1 MNISKLEIFGFKSF
15 AKKETVLFNSGITG
29 IVGPNGCGKTNIV
42 DAIRWVLGEQKT
54 KRLRS
59 SKMEEVI
66 FNGASNVKP
75 LGLCEVFLTIENNK
89 GLLPV
94 EYSEVEIG
102 RRLYR
107 SGESEYFINRNNCR
121 LKDISNLFVDT
132 GLTSD
137 AYSVIELNMIEQI
150 LSDKDD
156 SRRNMFEEAAG
167 VNKYKAKRRS
177 TLKKFDLNSRDLER
191 IDDII
196 VEIQIQVKALDLQL
210 KRFKRHEKLTNELQE
225 LEIDL
230 ASARAN
236 DLANIIA
243 PLEEMLKKK
252 NKLLQKNTSKKEV
265 ESVEF
270 DNARDLYLKEKESL
284 SKMKAK
290 VDNLT
295 EKLLSE
301 IQEKNQESSRGV
313 GLLEDEL
320 QKKISQ
326 LNQFDKDYIKIV
338 SNQDVTKSLSD
349 ESKEKFK
356 NKNYTVIET
365 DKKYEKLKASIQDYK
380 DKIDKYRKEQEFDF
394 SKMDESIKKI
404 KDKINNSNLE
414 LENKEN
420 EVNKAFIKMESI
432 RAKLDSDKFSKDD
445 LFYEIKEAEMK
456 IAESK
461 IKKTQIEQN
470 IIEKFGSNVK
480 LKKLKEYNISD
491 MVFRVEKIKRSIDS
505 IGPINWAVKDE
516 YEEKSS
522 RLNNLLEQKSDL
534 IDAENNLKEAIK
546 KIDNV
551 AQKQFLDTYDKVKE
565 NFETM
570 FTVFFNG
577 GKGSIELSD
586 PSDPLNSDI
595 NIFAQPPGKRNNS
608 LKMLSAGEK
617 SLTAIALLFSIY
629 QYKPSPFCILDEI
642 DAPLDDINIKKF
654 TDVFE
659 LWKTGGALEIEEIKK
674 NDDEYHF
681 NVTRC
686 KYAEMYNEMGLKD
699 IGQLLSC
706 NRDYNFSVGFDKNL
720 ILERKKTIMEG
731 HSCCT
736 FRYSNKEKT

>member
-1 MNISKLEIFGFKSF
+1 MHISKLEIFGFKSF
-15 AKKETVLFNSGITG
+15 AKKETVVFDSGITG

-59 SKMEEVI
+59 SKMEDVI

-156 SRRNMFEEAAG
+156 SRRQMFEEAAG

-177 TLKKFDLNSRDLER
+177 ALKKFDLNSRDLER

-196 VEIQIQVKALDLQL
+196 LEIEIQVKALDLQL
-210 KRFKRHEKLTNELQE
+210 KRFKRHEKLTSELKE
-225 LEIDL
+225 LELDL
-230 ASARAN
+230 ASARIT
-236 DLANIIA
+236 DLENVIL

-252 NKLLQKNTSKKEV
+252 NKVLQKTTSEKEV

-270 DNARDLYLKEKESL
+270 DNSREAYLKEKESL
-284 SKMKAK
+284 ATMKAK
-290 VDNLT
+290 VDKLT

-301 IQEKNQESSRGV
+301 IQEKNQESSKGV
-313 GLLEDEL
+313 VLLEDEL
-320 QKKISQ
+320 QKKINQ

-338 SNQDVTKSLSD
+338 SNQDVTKNLSD
-349 ESKEKFK
+349 ESREKFK

-404 KDKINNSNLE
+404 QDQINSNKLDLE
-414 LENKEN
+414 KKEN
-420 EVNKAFIKMESI
+420 DVNKAFIKMESI

-470 IIEKFGSNVK
+470 IIEKFGNDIVLRDVK
-480 LKKLKEYNISD
+480 DYNISD

-516 YEEKSS
+516 HEEKTA
-522 RLNNLLEQKSDL
+522 RLNNLLEQKADL

-546 KIDNV
+546 KIDIV
-551 AQKQFLDTYDKVKE
+551 AQEQFFDTYNQVKE

-586 PSDPLNSDI
+586 SNDPLNSDI
-595 NIFAQPPGKRNNS
+595 NIFAQPPGK
-608 LKMLSAGEK
+608 
-617 SLTAIALLFSIY
+617 
-629 QYKPSPFCILDEI
+629 
-642 DAPLDDINIKKF
+642 KK
-654 TDVFE
+654 
-659 LWKTGGALEIEEIKK
+659 
-674 NDDEYHF
+674 
-681 NVTRC
+681 
-686 KYAEMYNEMGLKD
+686 
-699 IGQLLSC
+699 
-706 NRDYNFSVGFDKNL
+706 
-720 ILERKKTIMEG
+720 
-731 HSCCT
+731 
-736 FRYSNKEKT
+736 

>member
-15 AKKETVLFNSGITG
+15 AKKETILFNSGITG

-156 SRRNMFEEAAG
+156 SRRKMFEEAAG
-167 VNKYKAKRRS
+167 VNKYKSKRRS
-177 TLKKFDLNSRDLER
+177 ALKKFDLNSRDLER

-196 VEIQIQVKALDLQL
+196 VEIQLQVKALDLQL
-210 KRFKRHEKLTNELQE
+210 KRFKRHEKLSRELKE

-230 ASARAN
+230 SSARIM
-236 DLANIIA
+236 DLDNIIV
-243 PLEEMLKKK
+243 PLESMLKKK
-252 NKLLQKNTSKKEV
+252 NTLLKKNTSKKEV

-270 DNARDLYLKEKESL
+270 DNARDAYLKEKEEL

-290 VDNLT
+290 VDKLT
-295 EKLLSE
+295 ENLLSE
-301 IQEKNQESSRGV
+301 IQEKNQESSKGV

-320 QKKISQ
+320 QKKINQ

-338 SNQDVTKSLSD
+338 SNKDVTKTLST

-365 DKKYEKLKASIQDYK
+365 DKKYDKLKASIKDYK
-380 DKIDKYRKEQEFDF
+380 DKIDKYRKDKEFDF
-394 SKMDESIKKI
+394 SKMDESIKNI
-404 KDKINNSNLE
+404 QDKINSNNLDLE
-414 LENKEN
+414 KKEN
-420 EVNKAFIKMESI
+420 DVNKAFINMETI

-456 IAESK
+456 IAESNL
-461 IKKTQIEQN
+461 KKSQIMQTMV
-470 IIEKFGSNVK
+470 EKFGKDIK
-480 LKKLKEYNISD
+480 LKSLKEYNISD
-491 MVFRVEKIKRSIDS
+491 MVFRVEKIKRSIES

-516 YEEKSS
+516 HEEKSA
-522 RLNNLLEQKSDL
+522 RLNNLLNQKSDL

-546 KIDNV
+546 KIDNI
-551 AQKQFLDTYDKVKE
+551 AQEQFFETYNKVRD

-577 GKGSIELSD
+577 GKGSLELSD
-586 PSDPLNSDI
+586 PDDPLNSDI

-654 TDVFE
+654 TDVIKDYS
-659 LWKTGGALEIEEIKK
+659 KTTQFIM
-674 NDDEYHF
+674 
-681 NVTRC
+681 VTHNKLTMESADC
-686 KYAEMYNEMGLKD
+686 IYGVTAEKQGISKLMSID
-699 IGQLLSC
+699 
-706 NRDYNFSVGFDKNL
+706 FS
-720 ILERKKTIMEG
+720 
-731 HSCCT
+731 
-736 FRYSNKEKT
+736 

>member
-1 MNISKLEIFGFKSF
+1 MHISKLEIFGFKSF
-15 AKKETVLFNSGITG
+15 AKKETVVFDSGITG

-59 SKMEEVI
+59 SKMEDVI

-156 SRRNMFEEAAG
+156 SRRQMFEEAAG
-167 VNKYKAKRRS
+167 VNKYKAKRKSALR
-177 TLKKFDLNSRDLER
+177 KFDLNSRDLER

-196 VEIQIQVKALDLQL
+196 LEIEIQVKALDLQL
-210 KRFKRHEKLTNELQE
+210 KRFKRHEKLTSELKE
-225 LEIDL
+225 LELDL
-230 ASARAN
+230 ASARMT
-236 DLANIIA
+236 DLENVIL

-252 NKLLQKNTSKKEV
+252 NKVLQKTTSEKEV

-270 DNARDLYLKEKESL
+270 DNSREAYLKEKESL
-284 SKMKAK
+284 ATMKAK
-290 VDNLT
+290 VDKLT
-295 EKLLSE
+295 EKLLLE
-301 IQEKNQESSRGV
+301 IQEKNLESSKGV

-338 SNQDVTKSLSD
+338 SNQDVTNSLSD

-356 NKNYTVIET
+356 NNNYTVIET
-365 DKKYEKLKASIQDYK
+365 DKKYEKLKASIEDYK

-394 SKMDESIKKI
+394 SKMDESIRKI
-404 KDKINNSNLE
+404 QEQINSNNLE
-414 LENKEN
+414 LEKKEN
-420 EVNKAFIKMESI
+420 DVNKAFIKMESI

-470 IIEKFGSNVK
+470 IIEKFGNDVVLRDVK
-480 LKKLKEYNISD
+480 DYNISD

-516 YEEKSS
+516 HEEKTA
-522 RLNNLLEQKSDL
+522 RLNNLLEQKADL

-546 KIDNV
+546 KIDMV
-551 AQKQFLDTYDKVKE
+551 AQEQFFDTYNQVKE
-565 NFETM
+565 NFEKM

-586 PSDPLNSDI
+586 PNDPLNSDI
-595 NIFAQPPGKRNNS
+595 NIFAQPPGKRNNT

-654 TDVFE
+654 TDVIKDYS
-659 LWKTGGALEIEEIKK
+659 KTTQFIM
-674 NDDEYHF
+674 
-681 NVTRC
+681 VTHNKLTMESADC
-686 KYAEMYNEMGLKD
+686 IYGVTAEKQGISKLMSID
-699 IGQLLSC
+699 
-706 NRDYNFSVGFDKNL
+706 FS
-720 ILERKKTIMEG
+720 
-731 HSCCT
+731 
-736 FRYSNKEKT
+736 

>member
-15 AKKETVLFNSGITG
+15 AKKETILFNSGITG

-167 VNKYKAKRRS
+167 VNKYKSKRRS
-177 TLKKFDLNSRDLER
+177 ALKKFDLNSRDLER

-225 LEIDL
+225 LELDL
-230 ASARAN
+230 ASARVA

-270 DNARDLYLKEKESL
+270 DNARDSYLNEKESL

-290 VDNLT
+290 VDSLT

-338 SNQDVTKSLSD
+338 SNQDVTKNLSD

-356 NKNYTVIET
+356 N
-365 DKKYEKLKASIQDYK
+365 
-380 DKIDKYRKEQEFDF
+380 
-394 SKMDESIKKI
+394 
-404 KDKINNSNLE
+404 
-414 LENKEN
+414 
-420 EVNKAFIKMESI
+420 
-432 RAKLDSDKFSKDD
+432 
-445 LFYEIKEAEMK
+445 
-456 IAESK
+456 
-461 IKKTQIEQN
+461 
-470 IIEKFGSNVK
+470 
-480 LKKLKEYNISD
+480 
-491 MVFRVEKIKRSIDS
+491 
-505 IGPINWAVKDE
+505 IGW
-516 YEEKSS
+516 
-522 RLNNLLEQKSDL
+522 
-534 IDAENNLKEAIK
+534 
-546 KIDNV
+546 
-551 AQKQFLDTYDKVKE
+551 
-565 NFETM
+565 
-570 FTVFFNG
+570 
-577 GKGSIELSD
+577 
-586 PSDPLNSDI
+586 
-595 NIFAQPPGKRNNS
+595 
-608 LKMLSAGEK
+608 
-617 SLTAIALLFSIY
+617 
-629 QYKPSPFCILDEI
+629 
-642 DAPLDDINIKKF
+642 
-654 TDVFE
+654 
-659 LWKTGGALEIEEIKK
+659 
-674 NDDEYHF
+674 
-681 NVTRC
+681 
-686 KYAEMYNEMGLKD
+686 
-699 IGQLLSC
+699 
-706 NRDYNFSVGFDKNL
+706 
-720 ILERKKTIMEG
+720 LERKSE
-731 HSCCT
+731 
-736 FRYSNKEKT
+736 

>member
-1 MNISKLEIFGFKSF
+1 MHISKLEIFGFKSF
-15 AKKETVLFNSGITG
+15 AKKETVVFDSGITG

-59 SKMEEVI
+59 SKMEDVI

-107 SGESEYFINRNNCR
+107 TGESEYFINRNNCR

-132 GLTSD
+132 VLTSY

-156 SRRNMFEEAAG
+156 SRRQMFEEAAG
-167 VNKYKAKRRS
+167 VNKYKAKRKSALR
-177 TLKKFDLNSRDLER
+177 KFDLNSRDLER

-196 VEIQIQVKALDLQL
+196 LEIEIQVKALDLQL
-210 KRFKRHEKLTNELQE
+210 KRFKRHEKLTSELKE
-225 LEIDL
+225 LELDL
-230 ASARAN
+230 ASARMT
-236 DLANIIA
+236 DLENVIL

-252 NKLLQKNTSKKEV
+252 NKVLQKTNSKKEV

-270 DNARDLYLKEKESL
+270 DNSREAYLKEKESL
-284 SKMKAK
+284 ATMKAK
-290 VDNLT
+290 VDKLT
-295 EKLLSE
+295 EKLLLE
-301 IQEKNQESSRGV
+301 IQEKNLESSKGV

-338 SNQDVTKSLSD
+338 SNQDVTNSLSD

-356 NKNYTVIET
+356 NNNYTVIET
-365 DKKYEKLKASIQDYK
+365 DKKYEKLKASIEDYK

-404 KDKINNSNLE
+404 QDQINSNNLE
-414 LENKEN
+414 LEKKEN
-420 EVNKAFIKMESI
+420 DVNKAFIKMESI

-470 IIEKFGSNVK
+470 IIEKFGNDVVLRDVK
-480 LKKLKEYNISD
+480 DYNISD

-505 IGPINWAVKDE
+505 IGPINWAAKDE
-516 YEEKSS
+516 HEEKTA
-522 RLNNLLEQKSDL
+522 RLNNLLEQKADL

-546 KIDNV
+546 KIDMV
-551 AQKQFLDTYDKVKE
+551 AQEQFFETYNQVKE
-565 NFETM
+565 NFEKI

-586 PSDPLNSDI
+586 PNDPLNSDI
-595 NIFAQPPGKRNNS
+595 NIFAQPPGKRNNT

-654 TDVFE
+654 TDVIKDYS
-659 LWKTGGALEIEEIKK
+659 KTTQFIM
-674 NDDEYHF
+674 
-681 NVTRC
+681 VTHNKLTMESADC
-686 KYAEMYNEMGLKD
+686 IYGVTAEKQGISKLMSID
-699 IGQLLSC
+699 
-706 NRDYNFSVGFDKNL
+706 FS
-720 ILERKKTIMEG
+720 
-731 HSCCT
+731 
-736 FRYSNKEKT
+736 

>member
-15 AKKETVLFNSGITG
+15 AKKETILFNSGITG

-167 VNKYKAKRRS
+167 VNKYKSKRRS
-177 TLKKFDLNSRDLER
+177 ALKKFDLNSRDLER

-225 LEIDL
+225 LELDL
-230 ASARAN
+230 ASARVA

-270 DNARDLYLKEKESL
+270 DNARDSYLNEKESL

-290 VDNLT
+290 VDSLT

-338 SNQDVTKSLSD
+338 SNQDVTKNLSD

-404 KDKINNSNLE
+404 KDKINANNLE

-420 EVNKAFIKMESI
+420 DVNKAFIKMESI

-461 IKKTQIEQN
+461 IKKNQIEQSV
-470 IIEKFGSNVK
+470 IEKFGSDVK
-480 LKKLKEYNISD
+480 LKHLKEYNISD
-491 MVFRVEKIKRSIDS
+491 MVFRIEKIKRSIDS

-516 YEEKSS
+516 HEEKSA
-522 RLNNLLEQKSDL
+522 RLNNLLDQKSDL

-546 KIDNV
+546 KIDSV
-551 AQKQFLDTYDKVKE
+551 AQEQFLKTYNEVKE

-586 PSDPLNSDI
+586 ANDPLNSDI

-654 TDVFE
+654 TEVIKDYS
-659 LWKTGGALEIEEIKK
+659 KTTQFIM
-674 NDDEYHF
+674 
-681 NVTRC
+681 VTHNKLTMESADC
-686 KYAEMYNEMGLKD
+686 IYGVTAEKQGISKLMSID
-699 IGQLLSC
+699 
-706 NRDYNFSVGFDKNL
+706 FS
-720 ILERKKTIMEG
+720 
-731 HSCCT
+731 
-736 FRYSNKEKT
+736 

>member
-1 MNISKLEIFGFKSF
+1 MHISKLEIFGFKSF
-15 AKKETVLFNSGITG
+15 AKKETVVFDSGITG

-59 SKMEEVI
+59 SKMEDVI

-156 SRRNMFEEAAG
+156 SRRQMFEEAAG

-177 TLKKFDLNSRDLER
+177 ALKKFDLNSRDLER

-196 VEIQIQVKALDLQL
+196 LEIEIQVKALDLQL
-210 KRFKRHEKLTNELQE
+210 KRFKRHEKLTSELKE
-225 LEIDL
+225 LELDL
-230 ASARAN
+230 ASARIT
-236 DLANIIA
+236 DLENVIL

-252 NKLLQKNTSKKEV
+252 NKVLQKTTSKKEV

-270 DNARDLYLKEKESL
+270 DNSREAYLKEKESL
-284 SKMKAK
+284 ARMKAK
-290 VDNLT
+290 VDKLT

-301 IQEKNQESSRGV
+301 IQEKNQESSKGV

-320 QKKISQ
+320 QKKINQ

-349 ESKEKFK
+349 ESREKFK

-404 KDKINNSNLE
+404 QDQINSNNLDLE
-414 LENKEN
+414 KKEN
-420 EVNKAFIKMESI
+420 DVNKAFIKMESI

-470 IIEKFGSNVK
+470 IIEKFGNDVVLRDVK
-480 LKKLKEYNISD
+480 DYNISD

-516 YEEKSS
+516 HEEKTA
-522 RLNNLLEQKSDL
+522 RLNNLLEQKADL

-546 KIDNV
+546 KIDIV
-551 AQKQFLDTYDKVKE
+551 AQEQFFDTYNQVKE

-586 PSDPLNSDI
+586 PNDPLNSDI

-654 TDVFE
+654 TDVIKDYS
-659 LWKTGGALEIEEIKK
+659 KTTQFIM
-674 NDDEYHF
+674 
-681 NVTRC
+681 VTHNKLTMESADC
-686 KYAEMYNEMGLKD
+686 IYGVTAEKQGISKLMSID
-699 IGQLLSC
+699 
-706 NRDYNFSVGFDKNL
+706 FS
-720 ILERKKTIMEG
+720 
-731 HSCCT
+731 
-736 FRYSNKEKT
+736 

>member
-1 MNISKLEIFGFKSF
+1 MHISKLEIFGFKSF
-15 AKKETVLFNSGITG
+15 AKKETVVFDSGITG

-59 SKMEEVI
+59 SKMEDVI

-75 LGLCEVFLTIENNK
+75 LGLCEVYLTIENNK

-156 SRRNMFEEAAG
+156 SRRQMFEEAAG

-177 TLKKFDLNSRDLER
+177 ALKKFDLNSRDLER

-196 VEIQIQVKALDLQL
+196 LEIEIQVKALDLQL
-210 KRFKRHEKLTNELQE
+210 KRFKRHEKLTSELKE
-225 LEIDL
+225 LELDL
-230 ASARAN
+230 ASARIT
-236 DLANIIA
+236 DLENVIL

-252 NKLLQKNTSKKEV
+252 NKVLQKTTSEKEV

-270 DNARDLYLKEKESL
+270 DNSREAYLKEKESL
-284 SKMKAK
+284 ATMKAK
-290 VDNLT
+290 VDKLT
-295 EKLLSE
+295 EKLLLE
-301 IQEKNQESSRGV
+301 IQEKNLESSKGV

-338 SNQDVTKSLSD
+338 SNQDVTNSLSD

-365 DKKYEKLKASIQDYK
+365 DKKYEKLKASIEDYK

-404 KDKINNSNLE
+404 QNQINSNNLE
-414 LENKEN
+414 LEKKEN
-420 EVNKAFIKMESI
+420 DVNKAFIKMESI

-470 IIEKFGSNVK
+470 IIEKFGNDIVLRDVK
-480 LKKLKEYNISD
+480 DYNISD

-516 YEEKSS
+516 HEQKTA
-522 RLNNLLEQKSDL
+522 RLNNLLEQKADL

-546 KIDNV
+546 KIDMV
-551 AQKQFLDTYDKVKE
+551 AQEQFFDTYNQVKE
-565 NFETM
+565 NFEKM

-586 PSDPLNSDI
+586 PNDPLNSDI
-595 NIFAQPPGKRNNS
+595 NIFAQPPGKRNNT

-654 TDVFE
+654 TDVIKDYS
-659 LWKTGGALEIEEIKK
+659 KTTQFIM
-674 NDDEYHF
+674 
-681 NVTRC
+681 VTHNKLTMESADC
-686 KYAEMYNEMGLKD
+686 IYGVTAEKQGISKLMSID
-699 IGQLLSC
+699 
-706 NRDYNFSVGFDKNL
+706 FS
-720 ILERKKTIMEG
+720 
-731 HSCCT
+731 
-736 FRYSNKEKT
+736 

>member
-1 MNISKLEIFGFKSF
+1 
-15 AKKETVLFNSGITG
+15 
-29 IVGPNGCGKTNIV
+29 
-42 DAIRWVLGEQKT
+42 
-54 KRLRS
+54 
-59 SKMEEVI
+59 MEDVI

-156 SRRNMFEEAAG
+156 SRRQMFEEAAG

-177 TLKKFDLNSRDLER
+177 ALKKFDLNSRDLER

-196 VEIQIQVKALDLQL
+196 LEIEIQVKALDLQL
-210 KRFKRHEKLTNELQE
+210 KRFKRHEKLTSELKE
-225 LEIDL
+225 LELDL
-230 ASARAN
+230 ASARIT
-236 DLANIIA
+236 DLENVIL

-252 NKLLQKNTSKKEV
+252 NKVLQKTNSKKEV

-270 DNARDLYLKEKESL
+270 DNSREAYLKEKESL
-284 SKMKAK
+284 ATMKAK
-290 VDNLT
+290 VDKLT
-295 EKLLSE
+295 EKLLLE
-301 IQEKNQESSRGV
+301 IQEKNLESSKGV

-338 SNQDVTKSLSD
+338 SNQDVANNLSD

-365 DKKYEKLKASIQDYK
+365 DKKYEKLKASIEDYK

-394 SKMDESIKKI
+394 SKMDKSIKKI
-404 KDKINNSNLE
+404 QDQINSNNLE
-414 LENKEN
+414 LEKKEN
-420 EVNKAFIKMESI
+420 DVNKAFIKMESI
-432 RAKLDSDKFSKDD
+432 RAKLDSEKFSKDD

-470 IIEKFGSNVK
+470 IIEKFGNDVVLRDVK
-480 LKKLKEYNISD
+480 DYNISD

-516 YEEKSS
+516 HEEKTA
-522 RLNNLLEQKSDL
+522 RLNNLLEQKADL

-546 KIDNV
+546 KIDMV
-551 AQKQFLDTYDKVKE
+551 AQEQFFDTYNQVKE
-565 NFETM
+565 NFEKM

-586 PSDPLNSDI
+586 PNDPLNSDI
-595 NIFAQPPGKRNNS
+595 NIFAQPPGKRNNT

-654 TDVFE
+654 TDVIKDYS
-659 LWKTGGALEIEEIKK
+659 KTTQFIM
-674 NDDEYHF
+674 
-681 NVTRC
+681 VTHNKLTMESADC
-686 KYAEMYNEMGLKD
+686 IYGVTAEKQGISKLMSID
-699 IGQLLSC
+699 
-706 NRDYNFSVGFDKNL
+706 FS
-720 ILERKKTIMEG
+720 
-731 HSCCT
+731 
-736 FRYSNKEKT
+736 

>member
-15 AKKETVLFNSGITG
+15 AKKETILFNSGITG

-156 SRRNMFEEAAG
+156 SRRKMFEEAAG
-167 VNKYKAKRRS
+167 VNKYKSKRQS
-177 TLKKFDLNSRDLER
+177 ALKKFDLNSRDLER

-196 VEIQIQVKALDLQL
+196 VEIQLQVKALDLQL
-210 KRFKRHEKLTNELQE
+210 KRFKRHEKLSSELKE

-230 ASARAN
+230 SSARIM
-236 DLANIIA
+236 DLDNIIV
-243 PLEEMLKKK
+243 PLESMLKKK
-252 NKLLQKNTSKKEV
+252 NTLLKKNTSKKEV

-270 DNARDLYLKEKESL
+270 DNARDTYLKEKEEL

-290 VDNLT
+290 IDKLT
-295 EKLLSE
+295 ENLLSE
-301 IQEKNQESSRGV
+301 IQEKNQESSKGV

-320 QKKISQ
+320 QKKINQ

-338 SNQDVTKSLSD
+338 SNKDVTKTLST

-365 DKKYEKLKASIQDYK
+365 DKKYDKLKASIKDYK
-380 DKIDKYRKEQEFDF
+380 DKIDKYRKDKEFDF
-394 SKMDESIKKI
+394 SKMDESIKNI
-404 KDKINNSNLE
+404 QDKINSNNLDLE
-414 LENKEN
+414 KKEN
-420 EVNKAFIKMESI
+420 DVNKAFINMETI

-456 IAESK
+456 IAESNL
-461 IKKTQIEQN
+461 KKSQIMQTMV
-470 IIEKFGSNVK
+470 EKFGKDIK
-480 LKKLKEYNISD
+480 LKSLKEYNISD
-491 MVFRVEKIKRSIDS
+491 MVFRVEKIKRSIES

-516 YEEKSS
+516 HEEKSA
-522 RLNNLLEQKSDL
+522 RLNNLLNQKSDL

-546 KIDNV
+546 KIDNI
-551 AQKQFLDTYDKVKE
+551 AQEQFFETYNKVRD

-577 GKGSIELSD
+577 GKGSLELSD
-586 PSDPLNSDI
+586 PDDPLNSDI

-654 TDVFE
+654 TDVIKDYS
-659 LWKTGGALEIEEIKK
+659 KTTQFIM
-674 NDDEYHF
+674 
-681 NVTRC
+681 VTHNKLTMESADC
-686 KYAEMYNEMGLKD
+686 IYGVTAEKQGISKLMSID
-699 IGQLLSC
+699 
-706 NRDYNFSVGFDKNL
+706 FS
-720 ILERKKTIMEG
+720 
-731 HSCCT
+731 
-736 FRYSNKEKT
+736 

>member
-15 AKKETVLFNSGITG
+15 AKKETILFNSGITG

-156 SRRNMFEEAAG
+156 SRRKMFEEAAG
-167 VNKYKAKRRS
+167 VNKYKSKRRS
-177 TLKKFDLNSRDLER
+177 ALKKFDLNSRDLER

-196 VEIQIQVKALDLQL
+196 VEIQLQVKALDLQL
-210 KRFKRHEKLTNELQE
+210 KRFKRHEKLSSELKE

-230 ASARAN
+230 SSARIM
-236 DLANIIA
+236 DLDNIIV
-243 PLEEMLKKK
+243 PLELMLKKK
-252 NKLLQKNTSKKEV
+252 NTLLKKNTSKKEV

-270 DNARDLYLKEKESL
+270 DNARDAYLKEKEEL

-290 VDNLT
+290 IDKLT
-295 EKLLSE
+295 EDLLSE
-301 IQEKNQESSRGV
+301 IQEKNQESSKGV

-320 QKKISQ
+320 QKKINQ

-338 SNQDVTKSLSD
+338 SNKDITKSLST

-365 DKKYEKLKASIQDYK
+365 DKKYDKLKASIKDYK
-380 DKIDKYRKEQEFDF
+380 DKIDKYRKDKEFDF
-394 SKMDESIKKI
+394 SKMDESIKNI
-404 KDKINNSNLE
+404 QDKINSNNLDLE
-414 LENKEN
+414 KKEN
-420 EVNKAFIKMESI
+420 DVNKAFINMETI

-456 IAESK
+456 IAESNL
-461 IKKTQIEQN
+461 KKSQIMQTMV
-470 IIEKFGSNVK
+470 EKFGKDIK
-480 LKKLKEYNISD
+480 LKSLKEYNISD
-491 MVFRVEKIKRSIDS
+491 MVFRVEKIKRSIES

-516 YEEKSS
+516 HEEKSA
-522 RLNNLLEQKSDL
+522 RLNNLLNQKSDL

-551 AQKQFLDTYDKVKE
+551 AQEQFFETYNKVRD

-577 GKGSIELSD
+577 GKGSLELSD
-586 PSDPLNSDI
+586 PVDPLNSNI

-654 TDVFE
+654 TDVIKDYS
-659 LWKTGGALEIEEIKK
+659 KTTQFIM
-674 NDDEYHF
+674 
-681 NVTRC
+681 VTHNKLTMESADC
-686 KYAEMYNEMGLKD
+686 IYGVTAEKQGISKLMSID
-699 IGQLLSC
+699 
-706 NRDYNFSVGFDKNL
+706 FS
-720 ILERKKTIMEG
+720 
-731 HSCCT
+731 
-736 FRYSNKEKT
+736 

>member
-1 MNISKLEIFGFKSF
+1 MHISKLEIFGFKSF

-59 SKMEEVI
+59 SKMEDVI

-156 SRRNMFEEAAG
+156 SRRQMFEEAAG

-177 TLKKFDLNSRDLER
+177 AMKKFDLNSRDLER

-196 VEIQIQVKALDLQL
+196 VEIEIQVKGLDLQL
-210 KRFKRHEKLTNELQE
+210 KRFKRHEKLTSELKDLE
-225 LEIDL
+225 LDL
-230 ASARAN
+230 ASARIN
-236 DLANIIA
+236 DLNNIIT

-252 NKLLQKNTSKKEV
+252 NKVLQKNASKKEV

-270 DNARDLYLKEKESL
+270 DNSRNEYLKEKESL

-290 VDNLT
+290 VDKLT

-301 IQEKNQESSRGV
+301 IQEKNQESSKGV

-320 QKKISQ
+320 QKKINQ

-338 SNQDVTKSLSD
+338 SNQDVTKSLSN
-349 ESKEKFK
+349 ESREKFK

-365 DKKYEKLKASIQDYK
+365 DKKYEKLKASIKDYK

-404 KDKINNSNLE
+404 QDKINSNNLE
-414 LENKEN
+414 LEKKEN
-420 EVNKAFIKMESI
+420 DVNKAFIKMESI

-445 LFYEIKEAEMK
+445 LFYEIKESEMK

-470 IIEKFGSNVK
+470 IIEKFGNDIVLSD
-480 LKKLKEYNISD
+480 LKEYNISD
-491 MVFRVEKIKRSIDS
+491 MVFRLEKIKRSIDS

-516 YEEKSS
+516 HEEKTA
-522 RLNNLLEQKSDL
+522 RLNNLLQQRTDL

-546 KIDNV
+546 KIDLV
-551 AQKQFLDTYDKVKE
+551 AQDQFLNTYNRVKE
-565 NFETM
+565 NFEKM

-577 GKGSIELSD
+577 GKGTLELSD
-586 PSDPLNSDI
+586 TNNPLNSDI

-642 DAPLDDINIKKF
+642 DAPLDDINIIKF
-654 TDVFE
+654 TDVIKNYS
-659 LWKTGGALEIEEIKK
+659 KTTQFIM
-674 NDDEYHF
+674 
-681 NVTRC
+681 VTHNKLTMESADC
-686 KYAEMYNEMGLKD
+686 IYGVTSEKQGISKLMSVD
-699 IGQLLSC
+699 
-706 NRDYNFSVGFDKNL
+706 FS
-720 ILERKKTIMEG
+720 
-731 HSCCT
+731 
-736 FRYSNKEKT
+736 

>member
-15 AKKETVLFNSGITG
+15 AKKETILFNSGITG

-59 SKMEEVI
+59 AKMEEVI

-75 LGLCEVFLTIENNK
+75 LGLCEVFLTIENDK

-156 SRRNMFEEAAG
+156 SRRQMFEEAAG
-167 VNKYKAKRRS
+167 VNKYKSKRRS
-177 TLKKFDLNSRDLER
+177 ALKKFDLNSRDLER

-196 VEIQIQVKALDLQL
+196 IEIQIQVKALDLQL
-210 KRFKRHEKLTNELQE
+210 KRFKRHEKLTSELKE

-230 ASARAN
+230 SSARIM
-236 DLANIIA
+236 DLDNIIV
-243 PLEEMLKKK
+243 PLESMLKKK
-252 NKLLQKNTSKKEV
+252 NKLLKKNTSKKEV

-270 DNARDLYLKEKESL
+270 DNARDAYMKEKEEL
-284 SKMKAK
+284 SKMKTK
-290 VDNLT
+290 VDKLT

-301 IQEKNQESSRGV
+301 IQEKNQESSKGV

-320 QKKISQ
+320 EKKINQ
-326 LNQFDKDYIKIV
+326 LNQFDSDYIKIV
-338 SNQDVTKSLSD
+338 SECDD
-349 ESKEKFK
+349 CGK
-356 NKNYTVIET
+356 NIIET

-380 DKIDKYRKEQEFDF
+380 DKIDKYRKDKEFDF
-394 SKMDESIKKI
+394 SKMDESIKNI
-404 KDKINNSNLE
+404 QDKINTNNLD
-414 LENKEN
+414 LEKKEN
-420 EVNKAFIKMESI
+420 DVNKAFINMETI
-432 RAKLDSDKFSKDD
+432 RAKLDSDKYSKDD

-456 IAESK
+456 IAESNL
-461 IKKTQIEQN
+461 KKSQIMQT
-470 IIEKFGSNVK
+470 IVEKFGKDVK
-480 LKKLKEYNISD
+480 LKSLKEYNISD
-491 MVFRVEKIKRSIDS
+491 MVFRIEKIKRSIES

-516 YEEKSS
+516 HEEKSL
-522 RLNNLLEQKSDL
+522 RLNNLLSQKSDL

-546 KIDNV
+546 KIDTV
-551 AQKQFLDTYDKVKE
+551 AQEQFLETYNKVRE

-586 PSDPLNSDI
+586 PEDPLNSDI

-654 TDVFE
+654 TDVIKDYS
-659 LWKTGGALEIEEIKK
+659 KTTQFIM
-674 NDDEYHF
+674 
-681 NVTRC
+681 VTHNKLTMESADC
-686 KYAEMYNEMGLKD
+686 IYGVTAEKQGISKLMSID
-699 IGQLLSC
+699 
-706 NRDYNFSVGFDKNL
+706 F
-720 ILERKKTIMEG
+720 T
-731 HSCCT
+731 
-736 FRYSNKEKT
+736 

>member
-15 AKKETVLFNSGITG
+15 AKKETILFNSGITG

-156 SRRNMFEEAAG
+156 SRRKMFEEAAG
-167 VNKYKAKRRS
+167 VNKYKSKRQS
-177 TLKKFDLNSRDLER
+177 ALKKFDLNSRDLER

-196 VEIQIQVKALDLQL
+196 VEIQLQVKALDLQL
-210 KRFKRHEKLTNELQE
+210 KRFKRHEKLSSELKE

-230 ASARAN
+230 SSARIM
-236 DLANIIA
+236 DLDNIIV
-243 PLEEMLKKK
+243 PLESMLKKK
-252 NKLLQKNTSKKEV
+252 NTLLKKNTSKKEV

-270 DNARDLYLKEKESL
+270 DNARDAYLKEKEEL
-284 SKMKAK
+284 SIMKAK
-290 VDNLT
+290 IDKLT
-295 EKLLSE
+295 ENLLSE
-301 IQEKNQESSRGV
+301 IQEKNQESSKGV

-320 QKKISQ
+320 QKKINQ

-338 SNQDVTKSLSD
+338 SNKDVTKTLST

-365 DKKYEKLKASIQDYK
+365 DKKYDKLKASIKDYK
-380 DKIDKYRKEQEFDF
+380 DKIDKYRKDKEFDF
-394 SKMDESIKKI
+394 SKMDESIKNI
-404 KDKINNSNLE
+404 QDKINSNNLDLE
-414 LENKEN
+414 KKEN
-420 EVNKAFIKMESI
+420 DVNKAFINMETI

-456 IAESK
+456 IAESNL
-461 IKKTQIEQN
+461 KKSQIMQTMV
-470 IIEKFGSNVK
+470 EKFGKDIK
-480 LKKLKEYNISD
+480 LKSLKEYNISD
-491 MVFRVEKIKRSIDS
+491 MVFRLEKIKRSIES

-516 YEEKSS
+516 HEEKSA
-522 RLNNLLEQKSDL
+522 RLNNLLNQKSDL

-546 KIDNV
+546 KIDNI
-551 AQKQFLDTYDKVKE
+551 AQEQFFETYNKVRD

-577 GKGSIELSD
+577 GKGSLELSD
-586 PSDPLNSDI
+586 PDDPLNSNI

-654 TDVFE
+654 TDVIKDYS
-659 LWKTGGALEIEEIKK
+659 KTTQFIM
-674 NDDEYHF
+674 
-681 NVTRC
+681 VTHNKLTMESADC
-686 KYAEMYNEMGLKD
+686 IYGVTAEKQGISKLMSID
-699 IGQLLSC
+699 
-706 NRDYNFSVGFDKNL
+706 FS
-720 ILERKKTIMEG
+720 
-731 HSCCT
+731 
-736 FRYSNKEKT
+736 

>member
-1 MNISKLEIFGFKSF
+1 MHISKLEIFGFKSF
-15 AKKETVLFNSGITG
+15 AKKETVVFDSGITG

-59 SKMEEVI
+59 SKMEDVI

-94 EYSEVEIG
+94 EFSEVEIG

-156 SRRNMFEEAAG
+156 SRRQMFEEAAG
-167 VNKYKAKRRS
+167 VNKYKAKRKSALR
-177 TLKKFDLNSRDLER
+177 KFDLNSRDLER

-196 VEIQIQVKALDLQL
+196 LEIEIQVKALDLQL
-210 KRFKRHEKLTNELQE
+210 KRFKRHEKLTSELKE
-225 LEIDL
+225 LELDL
-230 ASARAN
+230 ASARIT
-236 DLANIIA
+236 DLENVIL

-252 NKLLQKNTSKKEV
+252 NKVLQKTNSKKEV

-270 DNARDLYLKEKESL
+270 DNSREAYLKEKESL
-284 SKMKAK
+284 ATMKAK
-290 VDNLT
+290 VDKLT
-295 EKLLSE
+295 EKLLLE
-301 IQEKNQESSRGV
+301 IQEKNLESSKGV

-338 SNQDVTKSLSD
+338 SNQDVTNSLSD

-356 NKNYTVIET
+356 NNNYTVIET
-365 DKKYEKLKASIQDYK
+365 DKKYEKLKASIEDYK

-404 KDKINNSNLE
+404 QDQINSNNLE
-414 LENKEN
+414 LEKKEN
-420 EVNKAFIKMESI
+420 DVNKAFIKMESI

-470 IIEKFGSNVK
+470 IIEKFGNDVVLRDVK
-480 LKKLKEYNISD
+480 DYNISD

-516 YEEKSS
+516 HEEKTA
-522 RLNNLLEQKSDL
+522 RLNNLLEQKADL

-546 KIDNV
+546 KIDMV
-551 AQKQFLDTYDKVKE
+551 AQEQFFDTYNQVKE
-565 NFETM
+565 NFKKM

-586 PSDPLNSDI
+586 PNDPLNSDI
-595 NIFAQPPGKRNNS
+595 NIFAQPPGKRNNT

-654 TDVFE
+654 TDVIKDYS
-659 LWKTGGALEIEEIKK
+659 KTTQFIM
-674 NDDEYHF
+674 
-681 NVTRC
+681 VTHNKLTMESADC
-686 KYAEMYNEMGLKD
+686 IYGVTAEKQGISKLMSID
-699 IGQLLSC
+699 
-706 NRDYNFSVGFDKNL
+706 FS
-720 ILERKKTIMEG
+720 
-731 HSCCT
+731 
-736 FRYSNKEKT
+736 

>member
-177 TLKKFDLNSRDLER
+177 ALKKFDLNSRDLER

-210 KRFKRHEKLTNELQE
+210 KRFKRHEKLTKELQE
-225 LEIDL
+225 LELDL
-230 ASARAN
+230 ASARVA
-236 DLANIIA
+236 DLAKIIT

-270 DNARDLYLKEKESL
+270 DNARDTYLKEKESL

-290 VDNLT
+290 VDSLT

-320 QKKISQ
+320 QRKISQ

-404 KDKINNSNLE
+404 KDKINTNNLE

-420 EVNKAFIKMESI
+420 DVNKAFIKMESI
-432 RAKLDSDKFSKDD
+432 RAKLDSDNFSKDD

-480 LKKLKEYNISD
+480 LKQLKEYNISD

-516 YEEKSS
+516 HEEKSA

-551 AQKQFLDTYDKVKE
+551 AQEQFLNTFNDVKE

-586 PSDPLNSDI
+586 SKDPLNSDI

-654 TDVFE
+654 TEVIKDYS
-659 LWKTGGALEIEEIKK
+659 KTTQFIM
-674 NDDEYHF
+674 
-681 NVTRC
+681 VTHNKLTMESADC
-686 KYAEMYNEMGLKD
+686 IYGVTAEKQGISKLMSID
-699 IGQLLSC
+699 
-706 NRDYNFSVGFDKNL
+706 FS
-720 ILERKKTIMEG
+720 
-731 HSCCT
+731 
-736 FRYSNKEKT
+736 

>member
-1 MNISKLEIFGFKSF
+1 
-15 AKKETVLFNSGITG
+15 
-29 IVGPNGCGKTNIV
+29 
-42 DAIRWVLGEQKT
+42 
-54 KRLRS
+54 
-59 SKMEEVI
+59 
-66 FNGASNVKP
+66 
-75 LGLCEVFLTIENNK
+75 
-89 GLLPV
+89 
-94 EYSEVEIG
+94 
-102 RRLYR
+102 
-107 SGESEYFINRNNCR
+107 
-121 LKDISNLFVDT
+121 
-132 GLTSD
+132 
-137 AYSVIELNMIEQI
+137 
-150 LSDKDD
+150 
-156 SRRNMFEEAAG
+156 MFEEAAG

-654 TDVFE
+654 TDVIKDYS
-659 LWKTGGALEIEEIKK
+659 KTTQFIM
-674 NDDEYHF
+674 
-681 NVTRC
+681 VTHNKLTMESADC
-686 KYAEMYNEMGLKD
+686 IYGVTAEKQGISKLMSID
-699 IGQLLSC
+699 
-706 NRDYNFSVGFDKNL
+706 FS
-720 ILERKKTIMEG
+720 
-731 HSCCT
+731 
-736 FRYSNKEKT
+736 

>member
-1 MNISKLEIFGFKSF
+1 
-15 AKKETVLFNSGITG
+15 
-29 IVGPNGCGKTNIV
+29 
-42 DAIRWVLGEQKT
+42 
-54 KRLRS
+54 
-59 SKMEEVI
+59 MEDVI

-156 SRRNMFEEAAG
+156 SRRQMFEEAAG

-177 TLKKFDLNSRDLER
+177 ALKKFDLNSRDLER

-196 VEIQIQVKALDLQL
+196 LEIEIQVKALDLQL
-210 KRFKRHEKLTNELQE
+210 KRFKRHEKLTSELKE
-225 LEIDL
+225 LELDL
-230 ASARAN
+230 ASARIT
-236 DLANIIA
+236 DLENVIL

-252 NKLLQKNTSKKEV
+252 NKVLQKTTSKKEV

-270 DNARDLYLKEKESL
+270 DNSREAYLKEKESL
-284 SKMKAK
+284 ATMKAK
-290 VDNLT
+290 VDKLT

-301 IQEKNQESSRGV
+301 IQEKNQESSKGV
-313 GLLEDEL
+313 VLLEDEL
-320 QKKISQ
+320 QKKINQ

-338 SNQDVTKSLSD
+338 SNQDVTKNLSD
-349 ESKEKFK
+349 ESREKFK

-404 KDKINNSNLE
+404 QDQINSNNLDLE
-414 LENKEN
+414 KKEN
-420 EVNKAFIKMESI
+420 DVNKAFIKMESI

-470 IIEKFGSNVK
+470 IIEKFGNDIVLRDVK
-480 LKKLKEYNISD
+480 DYNISD

-516 YEEKSS
+516 HEEKTA
-522 RLNNLLEQKSDL
+522 RLNNLLEQKADL

-546 KIDNV
+546 KIDIV
-551 AQKQFLDTYDKVKE
+551 AQEQFFDTYNQVKE

-586 PSDPLNSDI
+586 PNDPLNSDI

-654 TDVFE
+654 TDVIKDYS
-659 LWKTGGALEIEEIKK
+659 KTTQFIM
-674 NDDEYHF
+674 
-681 NVTRC
+681 VTHNKLTMESADC
-686 KYAEMYNEMGLKD
+686 IYGVTAEKQGISKLMSID
-699 IGQLLSC
+699 
-706 NRDYNFSVGFDKNL
+706 FS
-720 ILERKKTIMEG
+720 
-731 HSCCT
+731 
-736 FRYSNKEKT
+736 

>member
-1 MNISKLEIFGFKSF
+1 MHISKLEIFGFKSF
-15 AKKETVLFNSGITG
+15 AKKETVVFDSGITG

-59 SKMEEVI
+59 SKMEDVI

-156 SRRNMFEEAAG
+156 SRRQMFEEAAG

-177 TLKKFDLNSRDLER
+177 ALKKFDLNSRDLER

-196 VEIQIQVKALDLQL
+196 LEIEIQVKALDLQL
-210 KRFKRHEKLTNELQE
+210 KRFKRHEKLTSELKE
-225 LEIDL
+225 LELDL
-230 ASARAN
+230 ASARIT
-236 DLANIIA
+236 DLENVIL

-252 NKLLQKNTSKKEV
+252 NKVLQKTTSKKEV

-270 DNARDLYLKEKESL
+270 DNSREAYLKEKESL
-284 SKMKAK
+284 ARMKAK
-290 VDNLT
+290 VDKLT

-301 IQEKNQESSRGV
+301 IQEKNQESSKGV

-320 QKKISQ
+320 QKKINQ

-338 SNQDVTKSLSD
+338 SNQDVTKNLSD
-349 ESKEKFK
+349 ESREKFK

-404 KDKINNSNLE
+404 QDQINSNNLDLE
-414 LENKEN
+414 KKEN
-420 EVNKAFIKMESI
+420 DVNKAFIKMESI

-470 IIEKFGSNVK
+470 IIEKFGNDIVLRDVK
-480 LKKLKEYNISD
+480 DYNISD

-516 YEEKSS
+516 HEEKTA
-522 RLNNLLEQKSDL
+522 RLNNLLEQKADL

-546 KIDNV
+546 KIDIV
-551 AQKQFLDTYDKVKE
+551 AQEQFFDTYNQVKE

-586 PSDPLNSDI
+586 PNDPLNSDI

-654 TDVFE
+654 TDVIKDYS
-659 LWKTGGALEIEEIKK
+659 KTTQFIM
-674 NDDEYHF
+674 
-681 NVTRC
+681 VTHNKLTMESADC
-686 KYAEMYNEMGLKD
+686 IYGVTAEKQGISKLMSID
-699 IGQLLSC
+699 
-706 NRDYNFSVGFDKNL
+706 FS
-720 ILERKKTIMEG
+720 
-731 HSCCT
+731 
-736 FRYSNKEKT
+736 

>member
-15 AKKETVLFNSGITG
+15 AKKETILFNSGITG

-156 SRRNMFEEAAG
+156 SRRKMFEEAAG
-167 VNKYKAKRRS
+167 VNKYKSKRRS
-177 TLKKFDLNSRDLER
+177 ALKKFDLNSRDLER

-196 VEIQIQVKALDLQL
+196 VEIQLQVKALDLQL
-210 KRFKRHEKLTNELQE
+210 KRFKRHEKLSSELKE

-230 ASARAN
+230 SSARIM
-236 DLANIIA
+236 DLDNIIV
-243 PLEEMLKKK
+243 PLNSMLKKK
-252 NKLLQKNTSKKEV
+252 NTLLKKNTSKKEV
-265 ESVEF
+265 KSVEF
-270 DNARDLYLKEKESL
+270 DNARDAYLKEKEEL

-290 VDNLT
+290 IDKLT
-295 EKLLSE
+295 EDLLSE
-301 IQEKNQESSRGV
+301 IQEKNQESSKGV

-320 QKKISQ
+320 QKKINQ

-338 SNQDVTKSLSD
+338 SNKDITKSLST

-365 DKKYEKLKASIQDYK
+365 DKKYDKLKASIKDYK
-380 DKIDKYRKEQEFDF
+380 DKIDKYRKDKEFNF
-394 SKMDESIKKI
+394 SKMDESIKNI
-404 KDKINNSNLE
+404 QDKINSNNLDLE
-414 LENKEN
+414 KKEN
-420 EVNKAFIKMESI
+420 DVNKAFINMETI

-456 IAESK
+456 IAESNL
-461 IKKTQIEQN
+461 KKSQIMQTMV
-470 IIEKFGSNVK
+470 EKFGKDIK
-480 LKKLKEYNISD
+480 LKSLKEYNISD
-491 MVFRVEKIKRSIDS
+491 MVFRVEKIKRSIES

-516 YEEKSS
+516 HEEKSA
-522 RLNNLLEQKSDL
+522 RLNNLLNQKSDL

-551 AQKQFLDTYDKVKE
+551 AQEQFFETYNKVRD

-577 GKGSIELSD
+577 GKGSLELSD
-586 PSDPLNSDI
+586 PVDPLNSNI

-654 TDVFE
+654 TDVIKDYS
-659 LWKTGGALEIEEIKK
+659 KTTQFIM
-674 NDDEYHF
+674 
-681 NVTRC
+681 VTHNKLTMESADC
-686 KYAEMYNEMGLKD
+686 IYGVTAEKQGISKLMSID
-699 IGQLLSC
+699 
-706 NRDYNFSVGFDKNL
+706 FS
-720 ILERKKTIMEG
+720 
-731 HSCCT
+731 
-736 FRYSNKEKT
+736 

>member
-177 TLKKFDLNSRDLER
+177 ALKKFDLNSRDLER

-210 KRFKRHEKLTNELQE
+210 KRFKRHEKLTKELQE
-225 LEIDL
+225 LELDL
-230 ASARAN
+230 ASARVA
-236 DLANIIA
+236 DLAKIIT

-270 DNARDLYLKEKESL
+270 DNARDTYLKEKESL

-290 VDNLT
+290 VDSLT

-320 QKKISQ
+320 QRKISQ

-404 KDKINNSNLE
+404 KDKINTNNLE

-420 EVNKAFIKMESI
+420 DVNKAFIKMESI
-432 RAKLDSDKFSKDD
+432 RAKLDSDNFSKDD

-470 IIEKFGSNVK
+470 IIEKFGSSVK
-480 LKKLKEYNISD
+480 LKQLKEYNISD

-516 YEEKSS
+516 HEEKSA

-551 AQKQFLDTYDKVKE
+551 AQEQFLNTYNDVKE

-586 PSDPLNSDI
+586 PKDPLNSDI

-629 QYKPSPFCILDEI
+629 QHKPSPFCILDEI

-654 TDVFE
+654 TEVIKDYS
-659 LWKTGGALEIEEIKK
+659 KTTQFIM
-674 NDDEYHF
+674 
-681 NVTRC
+681 VTHNKLTMESADC
-686 KYAEMYNEMGLKD
+686 IYGVTAEKQGISKLMSID
-699 IGQLLSC
+699 
-706 NRDYNFSVGFDKNL
+706 FS
-720 ILERKKTIMEG
+720 
-731 HSCCT
+731 
-736 FRYSNKEKT
+736 

>member
-1 MNISKLEIFGFKSF
+1 MHISKLEIFGFKSF
-15 AKKETVLFNSGITG
+15 AKKETVVFDSGITG

-59 SKMEEVI
+59 SKMEDVI

-75 LGLCEVFLTIENNK
+75 LGLCEVYLTIENNK

-156 SRRNMFEEAAG
+156 SRRQMFEEAAG

-177 TLKKFDLNSRDLER
+177 ALKKFDLNSRDLER

-196 VEIQIQVKALDLQL
+196 LEIEIQVKALDLQL
-210 KRFKRHEKLTNELQE
+210 KRFKRHEKLTSELKE
-225 LEIDL
+225 LELDL
-230 ASARAN
+230 ASARIT
-236 DLANIIA
+236 DLENVIL

-252 NKLLQKNTSKKEV
+252 NKVLQKTTSEKEV

-270 DNARDLYLKEKESL
+270 DNSREAYLKEKESL
-284 SKMKAK
+284 ATMKAK
-290 VDNLT
+290 VDKLT
-295 EKLLSE
+295 EKLLLE
-301 IQEKNQESSRGV
+301 IQEKNLESSKGV

-338 SNQDVTKSLSD
+338 SNQDVTNSLSD

-365 DKKYEKLKASIQDYK
+365 DKKYEKLKASIEDYK

-394 SKMDESIKKI
+394 SKMDKSIKKI
-404 KDKINNSNLE
+404 QDQINSNNLE
-414 LENKEN
+414 LEKKEN
-420 EVNKAFIKMESI
+420 DVNKAFIKMESI
-432 RAKLDSDKFSKDD
+432 RAKLDSEKFSKDD

-470 IIEKFGSNVK
+470 IIEKFGNDIVLRDVK
-480 LKKLKEYNISD
+480 DYNISD

-516 YEEKSS
+516 HEQKTA
-522 RLNNLLEQKSDL
+522 RLNNLLEQKADL

-546 KIDNV
+546 KIDMV
-551 AQKQFLDTYDKVKE
+551 AQEQFFDTYNQVKE

-586 PSDPLNSDI
+586 PNDPLNSDI
-595 NIFAQPPGKRNNS
+595 NIFAQPPGKRNNT

-654 TDVFE
+654 TDVIKDYS
-659 LWKTGGALEIEEIKK
+659 KTTQFIM
-674 NDDEYHF
+674 
-681 NVTRC
+681 VTHNKLTMESADC
-686 KYAEMYNEMGLKD
+686 IYGVTAEKQGISKLMSID
-699 IGQLLSC
+699 
-706 NRDYNFSVGFDKNL
+706 FS
-720 ILERKKTIMEG
+720 
-731 HSCCT
+731 
-736 FRYSNKEKT
+736 

>member
-1 MNISKLEIFGFKSF
+1 MHISKLEIFGFKSF
-15 AKKETVLFNSGITG
+15 AKKETVVFDSGITG

-59 SKMEEVI
+59 SKMEDVI

-75 LGLCEVFLTIENNK
+75 LGLCEVYLTIENNK
-89 GLLPV
+89 GLLPI

-156 SRRNMFEEAAG
+156 SRRQMFEEAAG

-177 TLKKFDLNSRDLER
+177 ALKKFDLNSRDLER

-196 VEIQIQVKALDLQL
+196 LEIEIQVKALDLQL
-210 KRFKRHEKLTNELQE
+210 KRFKRHEKLTSELKE
-225 LEIDL
+225 LELDL
-230 ASARAN
+230 ASARIT
-236 DLANIIA
+236 DLENVIL

-252 NKLLQKNTSKKEV
+252 NKVLQKTTSEKEV

-270 DNARDLYLKEKESL
+270 DNSREAYLKEKESL
-284 SKMKAK
+284 ATMKAK
-290 VDNLT
+290 VDKLT
-295 EKLLSE
+295 EKLLLE
-301 IQEKNQESSRGV
+301 IQEKNLESSKGV

-338 SNQDVTKSLSD
+338 SNQDVTNSLSD

-365 DKKYEKLKASIQDYK
+365 DKKYEKLKASIEDYK

-394 SKMDESIKKI
+394 SKMDKSIKKI
-404 KDKINNSNLE
+404 QDQINSNNLE
-414 LENKEN
+414 LEKKEN
-420 EVNKAFIKMESI
+420 DVNKAFIKMESI
-432 RAKLDSDKFSKDD
+432 RAKLDSEKFSKDD

-470 IIEKFGSNVK
+470 IIEKFGNDIVLRDVK
-480 LKKLKEYNISD
+480 DYNISD

-516 YEEKSS
+516 HEQKTA
-522 RLNNLLEQKSDL
+522 RLNNLLEQKADL
-534 IDAENNLKEAIK
+534 IDAENNLKEAI
-546 KIDNV
+546 
-551 AQKQFLDTYDKVKE
+551 
-565 NFETM
+565 
-570 FTVFFNG
+570 
-577 GKGSIELSD
+577 
-586 PSDPLNSDI
+586 
-595 NIFAQPPGKRNNS
+595 
-608 LKMLSAGEK
+608 
-617 SLTAIALLFSIY
+617 
-629 QYKPSPFCILDEI
+629 
-642 DAPLDDINIKKF
+642 
-654 TDVFE
+654 
-659 LWKTGGALEIEEIKK
+659 
-674 NDDEYHF
+674 
-681 NVTRC
+681 
-686 KYAEMYNEMGLKD
+686 
-699 IGQLLSC
+699 
-706 NRDYNFSVGFDKNL
+706 
-720 ILERKKTIMEG
+720 
-731 HSCCT
+731 
-736 FRYSNKEKT
+736 

>member
-236 DLANIIA
+236 DLANIIT

-265 ESVEF
+265 ESIEF

-338 SNQDVTKSLSD
+338 SNQDITKSLSD

-420 EVNKAFIKMESI
+420 EVNKAFIRMESI

-445 LFYEIKEAEMK
+445 LFYEIKESEMK

-470 IIEKFGSNVK
+470 IVEKFGSNVK

-546 KIDNV
+546 KIDDV

-586 PSDPLNSDI
+586 PIDPLNSDI

-654 TDVFE
+654 TDVIKDYS
-659 LWKTGGALEIEEIKK
+659 KTTQFIM
-674 NDDEYHF
+674 
-681 NVTRC
+681 VTHNKLTMESADC
-686 KYAEMYNEMGLKD
+686 IYGVTAEKQGISKLMSID
-699 IGQLLSC
+699 
-706 NRDYNFSVGFDKNL
+706 FS
-720 ILERKKTIMEG
+720 
-731 HSCCT
+731 
-736 FRYSNKEKT
+736 

>member
-1 MNISKLEIFGFKSF
+1 MHISKLEIFGFKSF
-15 AKKETVLFNSGITG
+15 AKKETVVFDSGITG

-59 SKMEEVI
+59 SKMEDVI

-156 SRRNMFEEAAG
+156 SRRQMFEEAAG

-177 TLKKFDLNSRDLER
+177 ALKKFDLNSRDLER

-196 VEIQIQVKALDLQL
+196 LEIEIQVKALDLQL
-210 KRFKRHEKLTNELQE
+210 KRFKRHEKLTSELKE
-225 LEIDL
+225 LELDL
-230 ASARAN
+230 ASARIT
-236 DLANIIA
+236 DLENVIL

-252 NKLLQKNTSKKEV
+252 NKVLQKTTSKKEV

-270 DNARDLYLKEKESL
+270 DNSREAYLKEKESL
-284 SKMKAK
+284 ATMKAK
-290 VDNLT
+290 VDKLT

-301 IQEKNQESSRGV
+301 IQEKNQESSKGV

-320 QKKISQ
+320 QKKINQ

-349 ESKEKFK
+349 ESREKFK

-404 KDKINNSNLE
+404 QDQINSNNLDLE
-414 LENKEN
+414 KKEN
-420 EVNKAFIKMESI
+420 DVNKAFIKMESI

-470 IIEKFGSNVK
+470 IIEKFGNDIVLRDVK
-480 LKKLKEYNISD
+480 DYNISD

-516 YEEKSS
+516 HEEKTA
-522 RLNNLLEQKSDL
+522 RLNNLLEQKADL

-546 KIDNV
+546 KIDIV
-551 AQKQFLDTYDKVKE
+551 AQEQFFDTYNQVKE

-586 PSDPLNSDI
+586 PNDPLNSDI

-654 TDVFE
+654 TDVIKDYS
-659 LWKTGGALEIEEIKK
+659 KTTQFIM
-674 NDDEYHF
+674 
-681 NVTRC
+681 VTHNKLTMESADC
-686 KYAEMYNEMGLKD
+686 IYGVTAEKQGISKLMSID
-699 IGQLLSC
+699 
-706 NRDYNFSVGFDKNL
+706 FS
-720 ILERKKTIMEG
+720 
-731 HSCCT
+731 
-736 FRYSNKEKT
+736 

>member
-1 MNISKLEIFGFKSF
+1 MHISKLEIFGFKSF
-15 AKKETVLFNSGITG
+15 AKKETVVFDSGITG

-59 SKMEEVI
+59 SKMEDVI

-156 SRRNMFEEAAG
+156 SRRQMFEEAAG
-167 VNKYKAKRRS
+167 VNKYKAKRKSALR
-177 TLKKFDLNSRDLER
+177 KFDLNSRDLER

-196 VEIQIQVKALDLQL
+196 LEIEIQVKALDLQL
-210 KRFKRHEKLTNELQE
+210 KRFKRHEKLTSELKE
-225 LEIDL
+225 LELDL
-230 ASARAN
+230 ASARMT
-236 DLANIIA
+236 DLENVIL

-252 NKLLQKNTSKKEV
+252 NKVLQKTNSKKEV

-270 DNARDLYLKEKESL
+270 DNSREAYLKEKESL
-284 SKMKAK
+284 ATMKAK
-290 VDNLT
+290 VDKLT
-295 EKLLSE
+295 EKLLLE
-301 IQEKNQESSRGV
+301 IQEKNLESSKGV

-338 SNQDVTKSLSD
+338 SNQDVTNSLSD

-356 NKNYTVIET
+356 NNNYTVIET
-365 DKKYEKLKASIQDYK
+365 DKKYEKLKASIEDYK

-404 KDKINNSNLE
+404 QDQINSNNLE
-414 LENKEN
+414 LEKKEN
-420 EVNKAFIKMESI
+420 DVNKAFIKMESI

-470 IIEKFGSNVK
+470 IIEKFGNDFVLRDVK
-480 LKKLKEYNISD
+480 DYNISD

-516 YEEKSS
+516 HEEKTA
-522 RLNNLLEQKSDL
+522 RLNNLLEQKADL

-546 KIDNV
+546 KIDMV
-551 AQKQFLDTYDKVKE
+551 AQEQFFDTYNQVKE
-565 NFETM
+565 NFEKM

-586 PSDPLNSDI
+586 SNDPLNSDI
-595 NIFAQPPGKRNNS
+595 NIFAQPPGKRNNT

-654 TDVFE
+654 TDVIKDYS
-659 LWKTGGALEIEEIKK
+659 KTTQFIM
-674 NDDEYHF
+674 
-681 NVTRC
+681 VTHNKLTMESADC
-686 KYAEMYNEMGLKD
+686 IYGVTAEKQGISKLMSID
-699 IGQLLSC
+699 
-706 NRDYNFSVGFDKNL
+706 FS
-720 ILERKKTIMEG
+720 
-731 HSCCT
+731 
-736 FRYSNKEKT
+736 

>member
-15 AKKETVLFNSGITG
+15 AKKETILFNSGITG

-156 SRRNMFEEAAG
+156 SRRKMFEEAAG
-167 VNKYKAKRRS
+167 VNKYKSKRQS
-177 TLKKFDLNSRDLER
+177 ALKKFDLNSRDLER

-196 VEIQIQVKALDLQL
+196 VEIQLQVKALDLQL
-210 KRFKRHEKLTNELQE
+210 KRFKRHEKLSSELKE

-230 ASARAN
+230 SSARIM
-236 DLANIIA
+236 DLDNIIV
-243 PLEEMLKKK
+243 PLESMLKKK
-252 NKLLQKNTSKKEV
+252 NTLLKKNTSKKEG

-270 DNARDLYLKEKESL
+270 DNARDAYLKEKEEL

-290 VDNLT
+290 IDKLT
-295 EKLLSE
+295 ENLLSE
-301 IQEKNQESSRGV
+301 IQEKNQESSKGV
-313 GLLEDEL
+313 VLLEDEL
-320 QKKISQ
+320 QKKINQ

-338 SNQDVTKSLSD
+338 SNKDVTKTLSN

-365 DKKYEKLKASIQDYK
+365 DKKYDKLKASIKDYK
-380 DKIDKYRKEQEFDF
+380 DKIDKYRKDKEFDF
-394 SKMDESIKKI
+394 SKMDESIKNI
-404 KDKINNSNLE
+404 QDKINSNNLDLE
-414 LENKEN
+414 KKEN
-420 EVNKAFIKMESI
+420 DVNKAFINMETI

-456 IAESK
+456 IAESNL
-461 IKKTQIEQN
+461 KKSQIMQTMV
-470 IIEKFGSNVK
+470 EKFGKDIK
-480 LKKLKEYNISD
+480 LKSLKEYNISD
-491 MVFRVEKIKRSIDS
+491 MVFRVEKVKRSIES

-516 YEEKSS
+516 HEEKSA
-522 RLNNLLEQKSDL
+522 RLNNLLNQKSDL

-546 KIDNV
+546 KIDNI
-551 AQKQFLDTYDKVKE
+551 AQEQFFETYNKVRD

-577 GKGSIELSD
+577 GKGSLELSD
-586 PSDPLNSDI
+586 PDDPLNSDI

-654 TDVFE
+654 TDVIKDYS
-659 LWKTGGALEIEEIKK
+659 KTTQFIM
-674 NDDEYHF
+674 
-681 NVTRC
+681 VTHNKLTMESADC
-686 KYAEMYNEMGLKD
+686 IYGVTAEKQGISKLMSID
-699 IGQLLSC
+699 
-706 NRDYNFSVGFDKNL
+706 FS
-720 ILERKKTIMEG
+720 
-731 HSCCT
+731 
-736 FRYSNKEKT
+736 

>member
-1 MNISKLEIFGFKSF
+1 MHISKLEIFGFKSF
-15 AKKETVLFNSGITG
+15 AKKETVVFDSGITG

-59 SKMEEVI
+59 SKMEDVI

-156 SRRNMFEEAAG
+156 NRRQMFEEAAG
-167 VNKYKAKRRS
+167 VNKYKAKRKSALR
-177 TLKKFDLNSRDLER
+177 KFDLNSRDLER

-196 VEIQIQVKALDLQL
+196 LEIEIQVKALDLQL
-210 KRFKRHEKLTNELQE
+210 KRFKRHAKLTSELKE

-230 ASARAN
+230 ASARMT
-236 DLANIIA
+236 DLENVIL

-252 NKLLQKNTSKKEV
+252 NEVLQKTNSKKEV

-270 DNARDLYLKEKESL
+270 DNSREAYLKEKESL
-284 SKMKAK
+284 ATMKAK
-290 VDNLT
+290 VDKLT
-295 EKLLSE
+295 EKLLLE
-301 IQEKNQESSRGV
+301 IQEKNLESSKGV

-338 SNQDVTKSLSD
+338 SNQDVTNSLSD

-365 DKKYEKLKASIQDYK
+365 DKKYEKLKASIEDYK

-394 SKMDESIKKI
+394 SKMDKSIKKI
-404 KDKINNSNLE
+404 QDQINSNNLE
-414 LENKEN
+414 LEKKEN
-420 EVNKAFIKMESI
+420 DVNKAFIKMESI
-432 RAKLDSDKFSKDD
+432 RAKLDSEKFSKDD

-470 IIEKFGSNVK
+470 IIEKFGNDVVLRDVK
-480 LKKLKEYNISD
+480 DYNISD

-516 YEEKSS
+516 HEEKTA
-522 RLNNLLEQKSDL
+522 RLNNLLEQKADL

-546 KIDNV
+546 KIDMV
-551 AQKQFLDTYDKVKE
+551 AQEQFYDTYNQVKE
-565 NFETM
+565 NFEKM

-586 PSDPLNSDI
+586 PNDPLNSDI
-595 NIFAQPPGKRNNS
+595 NIFAQPPGKRNS
-608 LKMLSAGEK
+608 TLKMLSAGEK

-654 TDVFE
+654 TDVIKDYS
-659 LWKTGGALEIEEIKK
+659 KTTQFIM
-674 NDDEYHF
+674 
-681 NVTRC
+681 VTHNKLTMESADC
-686 KYAEMYNEMGLKD
+686 IYGVTAEKQGISKLMSID
-699 IGQLLSC
+699 
-706 NRDYNFSVGFDKNL
+706 FS
-720 ILERKKTIMEG
+720 
-731 HSCCT
+731 
-736 FRYSNKEKT
+736 